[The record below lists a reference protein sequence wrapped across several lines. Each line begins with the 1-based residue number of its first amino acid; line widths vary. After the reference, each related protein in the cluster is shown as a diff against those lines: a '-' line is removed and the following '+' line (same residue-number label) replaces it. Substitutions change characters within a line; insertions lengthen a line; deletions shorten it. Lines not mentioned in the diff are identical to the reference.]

1 MGAVRLAPC
10 WHPQIPSVTRTSVR
24 IVLTTNQKGAIAEAR
39 IIAAAVELGID
50 VYRPVVEGCR
60 YDVILDTGPRL
71 LRTQC
76 KWANREGD
84 VVVVRGRT
92 CRHTPRGYLWTTYSA
107 AEIDGIAA
115 WCEGTGQCYF
125 VPIDEI
131 DGQACMHLRLAP
143 TRNNQEQLVHW
154 AAQYRLGAIAQL
166 GERRAGSAKV
176 VGSSPTS
183 STLEGPLT

>member
-1 MGAVRLAPC
+1 ML
-10 WHPQIPSVTRTSVR
+10 SS
-24 IVLTTNQKGAIAEAR
+24 NQKGAIAEAHITAEAIR
-39 IIAAAVELGID
+39 LGM
-50 VYRPVVEGCR
+50 VVWRPVVEGCR
-60 YDVILDTGPRL
+60 YDMILDTGARL

-92 CRHTPRGYLWTTYSA
+92 SRHTPRGYVRTTYTA

-115 WCEGTGQCYF
+115 WCPGTAECYY

-131 DGQACMHLRLAP
+131 DGQAAMHLRLAP
-143 TRNNQEQLVHW
+143 ARNRQELLVHW

-183 STLEGPLT
+183 STSNVRPLI

>member
-1 MGAVRLAPC
+1 ML
-10 WHPQIPSVTRTSVR
+10 TS
-24 IVLTTNQKGAIAEAR
+24 NQKGAIAEAH
-39 IIAAAVELGID
+39 ITAEAIKLGM
-50 VYRPVVEGCR
+50 VVWKPVVEGCR
-60 YDVILDTGPRL
+60 YDMILDTGTRL

-92 CRHTPRGYLWTTYSA
+92 CRHTPRGYVSTTYSA
-107 AEIDGIAA
+107 SEVDGIAA
-115 WCEGTGQCYF
+115 WCADTQECYF
-125 VPIDEI
+125 VPIADI
-131 DGQACMHLRLAP
+131 SGRAAMHLRLAP
-143 TRNNQEQLVHW
+143 ARNNQELLVHW

-183 STLEGPLT
+183 STSRPS